1 MLEHVSQADG
11 LLLWCLYSH
20 CGLRYWSGKRYKQ
33 PQLASESFQWS
44 VSTIQGAWGH
54 GFKPCELPKF
64 LLMKFNSSLEG
75 MISMLKLTFL
85 YHFYHIQLYRCY
97 LWIFLRLFLH
107 PLDSLSKLLTPPC
120 THIEFTL
127 FLFYPNT
134 HQPYLGNSQLVCA
147 LGTKFPTTS
156 IRNYSVIS
164 ALIIFK
170 SFCMLGR
177 WQLVWWSVI
186 KPTSSMRPSR
196 WGKDSLLRNVLAA

>member
-1 MLEHVSQADG
+1 
-11 LLLWCLYSH
+11 
-20 CGLRYWSGKRYKQ
+20 
-33 PQLASESFQWS
+33 
-44 VSTIQGAWGH
+44 
-54 GFKPCELPKF
+54 
-64 LLMKFNSSLEG
+64 

-120 THIEFTL
+120 THTEFTL

-170 SFCMLGR
+170 SFCLLGR

-186 KPTSSMRPSR
+186 KPTLSLCPIWWGNEGEKKVRQRCNWLQRVVERKESR
-196 WGKDSLLRNVLAA
+196 GQVLKANCFKSFTFKFVLAFPFYTRTKGSDPHLWTWSIWQCSKPLSTCL